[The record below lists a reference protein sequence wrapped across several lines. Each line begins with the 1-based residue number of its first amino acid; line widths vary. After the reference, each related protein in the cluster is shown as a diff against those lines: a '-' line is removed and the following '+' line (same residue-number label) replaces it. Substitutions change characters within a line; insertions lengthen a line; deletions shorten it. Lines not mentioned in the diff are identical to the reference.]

1 MSTSAQRSV
10 VIVGGGIFGITA
22 ALELH
27 ARGWR
32 VDVLEQGSVPHP
44 DAASTDISKV
54 IRADYGTDEIYTA
67 MGEAAIE
74 GWLRWNAEFG
84 TPLFHQDGFLVMT
97 RDAEMQPGSFERSSF
112 DFLSQRGHPLRRT
125 GVAELRTNHPLWNA
139 GVYSDGYLNP
149 GGGWAESGRVVSALA
164 ARAASRGVAIH
175 QHAAFAALIEDGSRI
190 VGVRDSA
197 GREWRADLALFAA
210 GAWTPFLLP
219 HLRGVM
225 KVTGQPV
232 VHFRPATPEQ
242 FRAPAFPVWAADIG
256 RSGWYGFPANADGIV
271 KMANHGVGRAI
282 ERPQQPRGVTEDE
295 IARFTGF
302 LREAFPKL
310 ADAPIVAT
318 RQCWYCDSLDGHFWI
333 DHDADRPSLLVAAG
347 DSGHAFKFA
356 PVLGGL
362 IADVAE
368 RKANPWAERFR
379 ARAKAGGG
387 ADYARGGSTRS
398 NRNRAS

>member
-1 MSTSAQRSV
+1 MSASAPHSV
-10 VIVGGGIFGITA
+10 VVVGGGIFGITA

-27 ARGWR
+27 ARGWK

-54 IRADYGTDEIYTA
+54 IRADYGADEIYTA

-74 GWLRWNAEFG
+74 GWLRWNAEFS

-97 RDAEMQPGSFERSSF
+97 RDVEMQPGSFERSSF
-112 DFLSQRGHPLRRT
+112 DFLSPRGHPLRRT
-125 GVAELRTNHPLWNA
+125 RASDLRANHPLWNA
-139 GVYSDGYLNP
+139 GVYRDGYLNP
-149 GGGWAESGRVVSALA
+149 GGGWAESGRVVSALSA
-164 ARAASRGVAIH
+164 QAASRGVAVH

-190 VGVRDSA
+190 LGVRDSA
-197 GREWRADLALFAA
+197 GREWCADLVLFAV

-232 VHFRPATPEQ
+232 VHFRPAAPEQ

-256 RSGWYGFPANADGIV
+256 RSGWYGFPANVDGIV
-271 KMANHGVGRAI
+271 KVANHGAGRAI
-282 ERPQQPRGVTEDE
+282 ESPQQPRGVTEAE
-295 IARFTGF
+295 IARFNEF

-333 DHDADRPSLLVAAG
+333 DHDADRSGLVVVAG

-368 RKANPWAERFR
+368 GKANPWAERFR